1 MLLLARSW
9 LFFRGEGLIFQDI
22 HTKQVRSSSISGYKM
37 QKIYGGKIYSGSAPL
52 AQNYTNQISSQKIA
66 QEVWNIKLDL
76 V

>member
-22 HTKQVRSSSISGYKM
+22 HTKQVRSSSISG
-37 QKIYGGKIYSGSAPL
+37 GKIYSGSAPL
-52 AQNYTNQISSQKIA
+52 AQNYTNRISSQKIA

>member
-1 MLLLARSW
+1 
-9 LFFRGEGLIFQDI
+9 
-22 HTKQVRSSSISGYKM
+22 M

-52 AQNYTNQISSQKIA
+52 AQNYTNQILSQKIA